1 MFNMYNFIVRIKN
14 LKLPAVFKLDAR
26 LWFLCLTGDWC
37 VAHTTGPNIITL
49 ISLTPQL
56 D

>member
-14 LKLPAVFKLDAR
+14 LPAVFKLDAR

-37 VAHTTGPNIITL
+37 VANTTDQI
-49 ISLTPQL
+49 
-56 D
+56 